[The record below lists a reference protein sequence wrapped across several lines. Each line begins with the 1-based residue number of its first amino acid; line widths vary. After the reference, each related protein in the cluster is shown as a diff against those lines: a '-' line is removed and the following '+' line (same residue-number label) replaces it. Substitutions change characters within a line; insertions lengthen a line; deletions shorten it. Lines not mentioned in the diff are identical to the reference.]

1 MKAFAVLPLILLITA
16 LSPTVAEPVRK
27 TDVLDAGKAVPDLQL
42 RYGFNGAWVIDTK
55 NVMWRDTSHAHYL
68 VTLSAECKQLAN
80 RRPFDFFPSDST
92 QVFASRSYQVRPM
105 AGERCDVAKI
115 ERLDSVRAN
124 ALRESAMR
132 RVW

>member
-1 MKAFAVLPLILLITA
+1 MKALAVLPLVLLMTA
-16 LSPTVAEPVRK
+16 MSPTVAEPVRK
-27 TDVLDAGKAVPDLQL
+27 TDVLDAGQSVANLQL

-55 NVMWRDTSHAHYL
+55 NVMWRDTSRDHYL

-115 ERLDSVRAN
+115 ERLDSARADALREN
-124 ALRESAMR
+124 ALR

>member
-1 MKAFAVLPLILLITA
+1 MRLLVALPLVILMSA
-16 LSPTVAEPVRK
+16 MAPTVAEPVRK
-27 TDVLDAGKAVPDLQL
+27 TDVVDAGKAVPNLQL

-55 NVMWRDTSHAHYL
+55 NVMWRDTSRDHYL

-80 RRPFDFFPSDST
+80 RRPFDFFPSDPT

-115 ERLDSVRAN
+115 ERLDTARAT
-124 ALRESAMR
+124 ALRESALR
-132 RVW
+132 RAW